1 MKKTKKI
8 IVTFLAA
15 ISLLSLTACSGEIQN
30 SVVDGYQKVEDFFVD
45 GYKTVENFFVS
56 TYHRVEKYFVNAY
69 KAIEYKFVGCFLIKD
84 GETTETALERL
95 KGKNN

>member
-8 IVTFLAA
+8 IVTSLAA

-45 GYKTVENFFVS
+45 GYKTVENFFVDGYK
-56 TYHRVEKYFVNAY
+56 TVEDKC
-69 KAIEYKFVGCFLIKD
+69 IEWFFAKD
-84 GETTETALERL
+84 GESVEDARDRL
-95 KGKNN
+95 NGMNPNGDKTNG

>member
-1 MKKTKKI
+1 MDKVVSTLRYAYHRCVLFTIKTYRI
-8 IVTFLAA
+8 I
-15 ISLLSLTACSGEIQN
+15 
-30 SVVDGYQKVEDFFVD
+30 
-45 GYKTVENFFVS
+45 ENFFVS

>member
-8 IVTFLAA
+8 IVTSLAA

-45 GYKTVENFFVS
+45 GYKTVEDKCIEWFF
-56 TYHRVEKYFVNAY
+56 A
-69 KAIEYKFVGCFLIKD
+69 KD
-84 GETTETALERL
+84 GESVEDARDRL
-95 KGKNN
+95 NGMNPNGDKTNG